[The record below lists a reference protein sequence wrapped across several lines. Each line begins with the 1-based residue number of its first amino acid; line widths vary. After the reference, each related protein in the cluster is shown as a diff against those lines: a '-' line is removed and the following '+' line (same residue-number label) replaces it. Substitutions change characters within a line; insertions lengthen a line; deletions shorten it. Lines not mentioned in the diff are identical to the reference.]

1 MKACIKN
8 ENKALQIM
16 IYHLIK
22 VKRLRA
28 ATFIPSEALVA
39 TKMHSKDLIFIP
51 QVQDGSLQSKNK
63 TLEKIECPGF
73 LQFIVAYF
81 YGHRMNKEF

>member
-28 ATFIPSEALVA
+28 AFIPSEALVA

-63 TLEKIECPGF
+63 MLEKIERPGF
-73 LQFIVAYF
+73 FAIYCCIFFMAIA
-81 YGHRMNKEF
+81 

>member
-1 MKACIKN
+1 
-8 ENKALQIM
+8 M

-22 VKRLRA
+22 VKDYGRPFLPSA
-28 ATFIPSEALVA
+28 AFVA

-63 TLEKIECPGF
+63 MLEKIERPGF

-81 YGHRMNKEF
+81 LWPPHE

>member
-28 ATFIPSEALVA
+28 AFIPSEALVA
-39 TKMHSKDLIFIP
+39 TKMHSRDLIFIP
-51 QVQDGSLQSKNK
+51 QVQDGSLQSKKKKKRWRKSNAQVFCN
-63 TLEKIECPGF
+63 LLLHI
-73 LQFIVAYF
+73 FIWPS
-81 YGHRMNKEF
+81 HE

>member
-28 ATFIPSEALVA
+28 AFIPFEALVA
-39 TKMHSKDLIFIP
+39 TKMHSKDLISIP

>member
-28 ATFIPSEALVA
+28 AFILSEALVA
-39 TKMHSKDLIFIP
+39 TKMHSKDLVIFIP
-51 QVQDGSLQSKNK
+51 QVQDGSLQSKK
-63 TLEKIECPGF
+63 
-73 LQFIVAYF
+73 
-81 YGHRMNKEF
+81 

>member
-28 ATFIPSEALVA
+28 ATFIPSEALVV

-63 TLEKIECPGF
+63 TLEKIERPGF
-73 LQFIVAYF
+73 LQFIFLHIFMAIA
-81 YGHRMNKEF
+81 

>member
-22 VKRLRA
+22 VKRLRPA
-28 ATFIPSEALVA
+28 FIPSEALVA

-63 TLEKIECPGF
+63 TLEKIERPGF
-73 LQFIVAYF
+73 LQFILLHIFMTIA
-81 YGHRMNKEF
+81 